1 MKTTS
6 QCQSQSHKIKSLI
19 YLLDEPDEHLYIN
32 IANAIV
38 AYGRQTLPLLKE
50 KLGQTTDSY
59 LKERIDQD
67 RPHNLLIY
75 LACVSGIPGMIIYV
89 IAVSIIV
96 INGIIKLFK
105 NNQSGKIFLIIVIT
119 YLISSMFGNS
129 MYYTSPYFFIFLGSL
144 MHCNLQKQ
152 EK

>member
-59 LKERIDQD
+59 LKERIEC
-67 RPHNLLIY
+67 LID
-75 LACVSGIPGMIIYV
+75 V
-89 IAVSIIV
+89 IERQSV
-96 INGIIKLFK
+96 INRL
-105 NNQSGKIFLIIVIT
+105 
-119 YLISSMFGNS
+119 
-129 MYYTSPYFFIFLGSL
+129 
-144 MHCNLQKQ
+144 NLWHDKR
-152 EK
+152 EYDLLEP

>member
-6 QCQSQSHKIKSLI
+6 QCQSQSHKVKSLI

-59 LKERIDQD
+59 LKERIEC
-67 RPHNLLIY
+67 LID
-75 LACVSGIPGMIIYV
+75 V
-89 IAVSIIV
+89 IERQSV
-96 INGIIKLFK
+96 INRLNLWHDKREYDL
-105 NNQSGKIFLIIVIT
+105 LE
-119 YLISSMFGNS
+119 
-129 MYYTSPYFFIFLGSL
+129 PYFILSKYIKSLWRGFFISAGFLSFRGKRKMRPSR
-144 MHCNLQKQ
+144 CKWRW
-152 EK
+152 